1 MDSKALAPAPA
12 SGEPADDGSASLEC
26 KPRKRAVPR
35 PVGPVESSS
44 DVSSS
49 DDDGDA
55 SDGTSGTSAIE
66 HALGL
71 REIRTTVGDCLALP
85 DLAAFACVS
94 RQYPDTFRARLTAPC
109 DLERLWALPD
119 PFAIKEEREYIEIPW
134 YAGRTRTVIAVNPN
148 GTTLLTDLFGYEARF
163 LHRARAKTIEWAG
176 GALRQYGSLGR
187 RVHPRLSRGFEADD
201 DRVAGDNDEPT
212 GGPARFLHNVAT
224 ASVDGAPGVV
234 LHLNLVY
241 YCVEDLIDSSTG
253 EEIWARLSFSADGGA
268 PRVLCFR
275 GQSRCSARNYGRL
288 EHLPDGADSYGD
300 FYSDGYSLL
309 DVDIWGPSL
318 GGAERSID
326 GTVLTTNRQ
335 DFARR
340 FALNDP
346 MRTCDMDHALDS
358 FLSLAAQDWLRGP
371 PGEHPR
377 DQWDDWWNEALIQG
391 ETPTGPWGP
400 IRV

>member
-187 RVHPRLSRGFEADD
+187 RVHPRLLRGFEADD

-241 YCVEDLIDSSTG
+241 YCVEDAIDFSTG

-275 GQSRCSARNYGRL
+275 GQSRSSSINFGRL
-288 EHLPDGADSYGD
+288 EHLPDGADSDGD

-309 DVDIWGPSL
+309 DVDIWGRSL

-346 MRTCDMDHALDS
+346 MRTCDMDHVLDS
-358 FLSLAAQDWLRGP
+358 FVSLAAQDWLRG
-371 PGEHPR
+371 GHPR
-377 DQWDDWWNEALIQG
+377 DQWDDWWNEG
-391 ETPTGPWGP
+391 ETGPWGP

>member
-26 KPRKRAVPR
+26 KPRKRAASR

-49 DDDGDA
+49 DDDGNA

-85 DLAAFACVS
+85 GLAAFACVS
-94 RQYPDTFRARLTAPC
+94 RQYHATFLARLTAPC

-187 RVHPRLSRGFEADD
+187 RVHPRLLRGFEADD

-224 ASVDGAPGVV
+224 ASVDGAAGVV

-241 YCVEDLIDSSTG
+241 YCVEDAIDFSTG
-253 EEIWARLSFSADGGA
+253 EEIWARLSFSADGGGA

-275 GQSRCSARNYGRL
+275 GQSRSSSINFGRL
-288 EHLPDGADSYGD
+288 EHLPDGADSDGD

-309 DVDIWGPSL
+309 DVDIWGRSL

-346 MRTCDMDHALDS
+346 MRTCDMDHVLDS
-358 FLSLAAQDWLRGP
+358 FVSLAAQDWLRG
-371 PGEHPR
+371 GHPR
-377 DQWDDWWNEALIQG
+377 DQWDDWWNEG
-391 ETPTGPWGP
+391 ETGPWGP

>member
-26 KPRKRAVPR
+26 KPRKRAASR

-49 DDDGDA
+49 DDDGNA

-85 DLAAFACVS
+85 GLAAFACVS
-94 RQYPDTFRARLTAPC
+94 RQYHATFLARLTAPC

-187 RVHPRLSRGFEADD
+187 RVHPRLLRGFEADD

-241 YCVEDLIDSSTG
+241 YCVEDAIDFSTG

-275 GQSRCSARNYGRL
+275 GQSRSSSINFGRL
-288 EHLPDGADSYGD
+288 EHLPDGADSDGD

-309 DVDIWGPSL
+309 DVDIWGRSL

-346 MRTCDMDHALDS
+346 MRTCDMDHVLDS
-358 FLSLAAQDWLRGP
+358 FVSLAAQDWLRG
-371 PGEHPR
+371 GHPR
-377 DQWDDWWNEALIQG
+377 DQWDDWWNEG
-391 ETPTGPWGP
+391 ETGPWGP

>member
-26 KPRKRAVPR
+26 KPRKRAASR

-49 DDDGDA
+49 DDDGNA

-66 HALGL
+66 RALGL
-71 REIRTTVGDCLALP
+71 REIRTTVGECLALP

-94 RQYPDTFRARLTAPC
+94 RQYHATFLARLTAPC

-187 RVHPRLSRGFEADD
+187 RVHPRLLRGFEADD

-224 ASVDGAPGVV
+224 ASVDGAAGVV

-241 YCVEDLIDSSTG
+241 YCVEDAIDFSTG

-275 GQSRCSARNYGRL
+275 GQSTYSGAPRYGRL
-288 EHLPDGADSYGD
+288 EHLPDGADSDGD

-309 DVDIWGPSL
+309 DVDIWGRSL

-346 MRTCDMDHALDS
+346 MRTCDMDHVLDS
-358 FLSLAAQDWLRGP
+358 FVSLAAQDWLRG
-371 PGEHPR
+371 GHPR
-377 DQWDDWWNEALIQG
+377 DQWDDWWNEG
-391 ETPTGPWGP
+391 ETGPWGP

>member
-176 GALRQYGSLGR
+176 VALRQYGSLGR
-187 RVHPRLSRGFEADD
+187 RVHPRLLRGFEADD

-241 YCVEDLIDSSTG
+241 YCVEDAIDFSTG

-275 GQSRCSARNYGRL
+275 GQSRSSSINFGRL
-288 EHLPDGADSYGD
+288 EHLPDGADSDGD

-346 MRTCDMDHALDS
+346 MRTCDMDHVLDS
-358 FLSLAAQDWLRGP
+358 FVSLAAQDWLRG
-371 PGEHPR
+371 GHPR
-377 DQWDDWWNEALIQG
+377 DQWDDWWNEG
-391 ETPTGPWGP
+391 ETGPWGP

>member
-26 KPRKRAVPR
+26 KPRKRAASR

-119 PFAIKEEREYIEIPW
+119 PFAIEEREYIEIPW

-187 RVHPRLSRGFEADD
+187 RVHPRLLRGFGADD

-224 ASVDGAPGVV
+224 ASVDGAAGVV

-241 YCVEDLIDSSTG
+241 SCWEALNVYSTG
-253 EEIWARLSFSADGGA
+253 EEIWSRLSFSADGGA

-275 GQSRCSARNYGRL
+275 GQSTYSARNYGRL
-288 EHLPDGADSYGD
+288 EHLPDGADSDGD

-309 DVDIWGPSL
+309 DVDIWGRSL

-346 MRTCDMDHALDS
+346 MRTCDMDHVLDS
-358 FLSLAAQDWLRGP
+358 FVSLAAQDWLRG
-371 PGEHPR
+371 GHPR
-377 DQWDDWWNEALIQG
+377 EQWNQG
-391 ETPTGPWGP
+391 ETGPWGP
-400 IRV
+400 ISWSRSEA

>member
-85 DLAAFACVS
+85 GLAAFACVS

-119 PFAIKEEREYIEIPW
+119 PFAIKEEREYIEI
-134 YAGRTRTVIAVNPN
+134 NPN
-148 GTTLLTDLFGYEARF
+148 GTTLLTDLIGYEGHF
-163 LHRARAKTIEWAG
+163 LHRARAKTIDWAG

-187 RVHPRLSRGFEADD
+187 RVHPRLVRGFEAND

-212 GGPARFLHNVAT
+212 GGPTRFLHNVAT
-224 ASVDGAPGVV
+224 ASVDGAAGVV

-241 YCVEDLIDSSTG
+241 SCWEALIDYSTG

-275 GQSRCSARNYGRL
+275 GQSRSSSINFGRL
-288 EHLPDGADSYGD
+288 EHLPDGADSDGD

-318 GGAERSID
+318 GGAGGSID

-346 MRTCDMDHALDS
+346 MRTCDMDHVLDS
-358 FLSLAAQDWLRGP
+358 FVSLAAQDWLRG
-371 PGEHPR
+371 GHPR
-377 DQWDDWWNEALIQG
+377 DQWDDWWNEG
-391 ETPTGPWGP
+391 ETGPWGP

>member
-1 MDSKALAPAPA
+1 MDLKALAPAPA

-85 DLAAFACVS
+85 GLAAFACVS
-94 RQYPDTFRARLTAPC
+94 RQDPATFRARLTAPC

-119 PFAIKEEREYIEIPW
+119 PFAINEEREYIEIPW

-148 GTTLLTDLFGYEARF
+148 GTTLLTDLIGGQWKGRF
-163 LHRARAKTIEWAG
+163 LHRARAKTIDWAG

-187 RVHPRLSRGFEADD
+187 RVQPRLLRGFEADD

-224 ASVDGAPGVV
+224 ASVDGAAGVV

-241 YCVEDLIDSSTG
+241 YCVEDALDQSTG
-253 EEIWARLSFSADGGA
+253 EEIWALLSFSADGGA

-275 GQSRCSARNYGRL
+275 GQSRSSSINFGRL
-288 EHLPDGADSYGD
+288 EHLPDGADSDGD

-346 MRTCDMDHALDS
+346 MRTCDMDHVLDS
-358 FLSLAAQDWLRGP
+358 FVSLAAQDWLRG
-371 PGEHPR
+371 GHPR
-377 DQWDDWWNEALIQG
+377 DQWDDWWNEG
-391 ETPTGPWGP
+391 ETGPWGP

>member
-49 DDDGDA
+49 DDDGNA

-85 DLAAFACVS
+85 GLAAFACVS

-187 RVHPRLSRGFEADD
+187 RVHPRLLRGFEADD

-212 GGPARFLHNVAT
+212 GGPAHFLHNVAT

-241 YCVEDLIDSSTG
+241 YCVEDAIDFSTG

-309 DVDIWGPSL
+309 DVDIWGRSL

-346 MRTCDMDHALDS
+346 MRTCDMDHVLDS
-358 FLSLAAQDWLRGP
+358 FVSLAAQDWLRG
-371 PGEHPR
+371 GHPR
-377 DQWDDWWNEALIQG
+377 DQWDDWWNEG
-391 ETPTGPWGP
+391 ETGPWGP

>member
-85 DLAAFACVS
+85 GLAAFACVS
-94 RQYPDTFRARLTAPC
+94 RQDPATFRARLTAPC

-119 PFAIKEEREYIEIPW
+119 PFAINEEREYIEIPW

-187 RVHPRLSRGFEADD
+187 RVRPRLSRGFEADD

-224 ASVDGAPGVV
+224 ASVDGAAGVV

-241 YCVEDLIDSSTG
+241 YCVEDALDQSTG
-253 EEIWARLSFSADGGA
+253 EEIWALLSFSADGGA

-275 GQSRCSARNYGRL
+275 GQSRSSSINFGRL
-288 EHLPDGADSYGD
+288 EHLPDGADSDGD

-318 GGAERSID
+318 GGAGGSID

-346 MRTCDMDHALDS
+346 MRTCDMDHVLDS
-358 FLSLAAQDWLRGP
+358 FVSLAAQDWLRG
-371 PGEHPR
+371 GHPR
-377 DQWDDWWNEALIQG
+377 DQWDDWWNEG
-391 ETPTGPWGP
+391 ETGPWGP

>member
-1 MDSKALAPAPA
+1 MASKALAAAPA
-12 SGEPADDGSASLEC
+12 SGDPTDDGSASLEC
-26 KPRKRAVPR
+26 KPRKRAAAR
-35 PVGPVESSS
+35 PVES
-44 DVSSS
+44 SSS

-55 SDGTSGTSAIE
+55 SDGTSAIE
-66 HALGL
+66 RALGL

-85 DLAAFACVS
+85 GLAAFACVS

-224 ASVDGAPGVV
+224 ASVDGAAGVV
-234 LHLNLVY
+234 LHLNFVY
-241 YCVEDLIDSSTG
+241 SWGEDAIDQSTG
-253 EEIWARLSFSADGGA
+253 EEIWARLSFSADGGGA

-275 GQSRCSARNYGRL
+275 GQSRSSSINFGRL
-288 EHLPDGADSYGD
+288 EHLPDGADSDGD

-346 MRTCDMDHALDS
+346 MRTCDMDHALGS

>member
-1 MDSKALAPAPA
+1 MASKALAAAPA
-12 SGEPADDGSASLEC
+12 SGDPTDDGSASLEC
-26 KPRKRAVPR
+26 KPRKRAAAR
-35 PVGPVESSS
+35 PVES
-44 DVSSS
+44 SSS

-55 SDGTSGTSAIE
+55 SDGTSAIE
-66 HALGL
+66 RALGL

-85 DLAAFACVS
+85 GLAAFACVS

-224 ASVDGAPGVV
+224 ASVDGAAGVV
-234 LHLNLVY
+234 LHLNFVY
-241 YCVEDLIDSSTG
+241 SWGEDAIDQSTG

-275 GQSRCSARNYGRL
+275 GQSRSSSINFGRL
-288 EHLPDGADSYGD
+288 EHLPDGADSDGD

>member
-1 MDSKALAPAPA
+1 MVKALAPAPA

-26 KPRKRAVPR
+26 KPRKRKSAGSDDDADFR
-35 PVGPVESSS
+35 PVASAS

-66 HALGL
+66 SALGL

-85 DLAAFACVS
+85 GLAAFACVS

-119 PFAIKEEREYIEIPW
+119 PFAIKEEREYIEI
-134 YAGRTRTVIAVNPN
+134 NPN
-148 GTTLLTDLFGYEARF
+148 GTTLLTDLIGGQWKGRF
-163 LHRARAKTIEWAG
+163 LHRARAKTIDWAG

-212 GGPARFLHNVAT
+212 GGPTRFLHNVAT
-224 ASVDGAPGVV
+224 ASVDGAAGVV

-241 YCVEDLIDSSTG
+241 SCWEALIDYSTG

-275 GQSRCSARNYGRL
+275 GQSRSSSINFGRL
-288 EHLPDGADSYGD
+288 EHLPDGADSDGD

-318 GGAERSID
+318 GGAGGSID

-346 MRTCDMDHALDS
+346 MRTCDMDHVLDS
-358 FLSLAAQDWLRGP
+358 FVSLAAQDWLRG
-371 PGEHPR
+371 GHPR
-377 DQWDDWWNEALIQG
+377 DQWDDWWNEG
-391 ETPTGPWGP
+391 ETGPWGP